1 MSHHGA
7 GACLPPWRALV
18 RTLRRLE
25 TRCEIRGRHFAF
37 CSRFRYLTCAIC
49 RITFRHDT
57 EFQKPSAAAP
67 MLMHDPPHPGAFIRR
82 QCLEPLGLTVTE
94 AAKGLAVSRNTLSLL
109 LNGRLGISPEM
120 AIRLSQAF
128 GGSPESWLQQQ
139 MQYDLWR
146 AWTNRK
152 EIPVRQFVTA

>member
-1 MSHHGA
+1 
-7 GACLPPWRALV
+7 
-18 RTLRRLE
+18 
-25 TRCEIRGRHFAF
+25 
-37 CSRFRYLTCAIC
+37 
-49 RITFRHDT
+49 
-57 EFQKPSAAAP
+57 

-139 MQYDLWR
+139 MQYDLWQ
-146 AWTNRK
+146 AWTSRK
-152 EIPVRQFVTA
+152 EIPIRQFVTA

>member
-1 MSHHGA
+1 
-7 GACLPPWRALV
+7 
-18 RTLRRLE
+18 
-25 TRCEIRGRHFAF
+25 
-37 CSRFRYLTCAIC
+37 
-49 RITFRHDT
+49 
-57 EFQKPSAAAP
+57 

-82 QCLEPLGLTVTE
+82 QCLDPLGLTVTE

-139 MQYDLWR
+139 LQYDLWQTS
-146 AWTNRK
+146 TNR
-152 EIPVRQFVTA
+152 EPVAVRKFAAVRAASRE